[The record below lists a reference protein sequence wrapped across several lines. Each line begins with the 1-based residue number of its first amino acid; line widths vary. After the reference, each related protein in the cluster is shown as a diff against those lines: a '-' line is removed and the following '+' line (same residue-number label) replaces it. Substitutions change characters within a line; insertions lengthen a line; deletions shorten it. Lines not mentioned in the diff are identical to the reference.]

1 MKASAERDQP
11 IAIAAALFLVFGLG
25 SAIADP
31 ILLAYVAYYRAAPV
45 LPLIGNVFDGGT
57 PIGMLWGLNGVLA
70 LGVVLVVVSI
80 LEVVAG
86 VWLWR
91 SLKRG
96 GWLGLVL
103 QPFNLFFA
111 VGFGIPILYLL
122 APLWSILLLSGWRS
136 LR

>member
-1 MKASAERDQP
+1 
-11 IAIAAALFLVFGLG
+11 
-25 SAIADP
+25 
-31 ILLAYVAYYRAAPV
+31 
-45 LPLIGNVFDGGT
+45 
-57 PIGMLWGLNGVLA
+57 MLWGLNGVLA

-103 QPFNLFFA
+103 QPLNLFFA